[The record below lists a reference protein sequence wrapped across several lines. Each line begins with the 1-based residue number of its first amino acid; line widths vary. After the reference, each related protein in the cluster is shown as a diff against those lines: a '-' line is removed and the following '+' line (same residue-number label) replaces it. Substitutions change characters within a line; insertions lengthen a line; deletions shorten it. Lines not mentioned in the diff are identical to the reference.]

1 VTRPLHRI
9 GLRARL
15 TLAFAVGMA
24 VVLAAAAAFVYLQ
37 LRHDLFAA
45 VDMGLR
51 SRAQVIVAQA
61 ARPRSSL
68 RSTQRPLIDAD
79 EAFAQ
84 VLAGDGRVIETTRAV
99 AAKPLVV
106 PSVLARAIRP
116 TFVDRRPPGLDPSR
130 LLIVPARF
138 AGRRRAFVV
147 VGATLSNTDEELGHL
162 ADVLA
167 LAFPAALVAS
177 SLVGW
182 LLAGAALRPVE
193 RMRSRAAAIT
203 ASDPGGRLPVPASD
217 DTLARLATTLN
228 ATFDRL
234 QVALERERRFVDD
247 ASHELRTP
255 LTVLKAEVDSALAAP
270 RSHAD
275 LERALGAASEEVE
288 HLVRIAEG
296 LLVLARSGEGRVP
309 VRPEDTDLHGLLD
322 ASRRAFAGRAAAAG
336 VRLEV
341 ADPAAVV
348 HVDPTRTRQALDNLV
363 DNAIHHTPAGRAVE
377 MAASVA
383 GTWVT
388 IAVRD
393 GGPGFDADVLEQGF
407 APFTRA
413 ARPGYDGSGLG
424 LAIVSAIARAHGG
437 AATAENLPGGGA
449 QVTIRL
455 AAAEAAV

>member
-1 VTRPLHRI
+1 
-9 GLRARL
+9 
-15 TLAFAVGMA
+15 MA
-24 VVLAAAAAFVYLQ
+24 VVLAAAAGFVYLQ

-84 VLAGDGRVIETTRAV
+84 VLRRDGRVVETTRAV
-99 AAKPLVV
+99 AGKALVA
-106 PSVLARAIRP
+106 PRLLAGVTRP

-130 LLIVPARF
+130 LLIVPARL
-138 AGRRRAFVV
+138 GRHPAFVV

-167 LAFPAALVAS
+167 VAFPAALVAS

-182 LLAGAALRPVE
+182 LLAAAALRPVE
-193 RMRSRAAAIT
+193 RMRQRAAAIT
-203 ASDPGGRLPVPASD
+203 ASDPGGRLPVPATD

-255 LTVLKAEVDSALAAP
+255 LTVLKAEVDSALEVP
-270 RSHAD
+270 RTHAD
-275 LERALGAASEEVE
+275 LERALQAASAEVE

-309 VRPEDTDLHGLLD
+309 VRPEDTDLYELLD

-336 VRLEV
+336 VRLDV
-341 ADPAAVV
+341 AAPAAVV

-363 DNAIHHTPAGRAVE
+363 DNAIHHTPAGGAVE
-377 MAASVA
+377 MAAYVA

-393 GGPGFDADVLEQGF
+393 AGPGFDADVLEQGF

-437 AATAENLPGGGA
+437 AATAENLAGGGA

-455 AAAEAAV
+455 AAAEAGVGTPRTARAAARAPFDTIQRP